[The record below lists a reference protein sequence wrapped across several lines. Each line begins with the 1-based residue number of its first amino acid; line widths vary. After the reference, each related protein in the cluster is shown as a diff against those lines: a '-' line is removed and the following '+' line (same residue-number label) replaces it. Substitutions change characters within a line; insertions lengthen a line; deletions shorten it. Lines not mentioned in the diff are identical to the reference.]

1 MMALVVSSWFLNH
14 IYIYIYIYIYIFIY
28 VCMYVWNICGAQ
40 KGAVTS
46 TGGSRNWVEWP
57 RKVQANRV
65 NYFASPIDMFAKGI
79 EK

>member
-1 MMALVVSSWFLNH
+1 MLGLLPHDGLGRLFLVPKP
-14 IYIYIYIYIYIFIY
+14 YIYIYIYGIFVGHKIK
-28 VCMYVWNICGAQ
+28 V
-40 KGAVTS
+40 AVTS

-65 NYFASPIDMFAKGI
+65 NYFASPIDMFAKRI